1 MANPDDYLYE
11 YAVIRYVPRIDRGEF
26 LNIGLLMM
34 CKRRRWIHCE
44 LHLDEPRLRALDPTL
59 DIRTLRKQLEMFEKP
74 DIPFPGLPV
83 EERYRWLTAAKSAII
98 QTSPSHPG
106 IATDYEMTSAS
117 SQPEADPLEPLHS
130 TFNHLMEELVK
141 IK

>member
-11 YAVIRYVPRIDRGEF
+11 YAIIRYVPSIERGEF
-26 LNIGLLMM
+26 MNVGLLMM

-44 LHLDEPRLRALDPTL
+44 IALDHGRLSALDPDIDTESLKRQL
-59 DIRTLRKQLEMFEKP
+59 DMFRGDGVP
-74 DIPFPGLPV
+74 FADIPV

-106 IATDYEMTSAS
+106 IVMPSAEY
-117 SQPEADPLEPLHS
+117 PDPLEPLRVE
-130 TFNHLMEELVK
+130 FDRLMKELVC
-141 IK
+141 

>member
-26 LNIGLLMM
+26 LNVGLLMM

-44 LHLDEPRLRALDPTL
+44 LHLDESRLRALDPGL
-59 DIRTLRKQLEMFEKP
+59 DLPSLRRQLSMFEMK

-83 EERYRWLTAAKSAII
+83 EERYRWLTAAKSAVI

-106 IATDYEMTSAS
+106 IATSDTTPSD
-117 SQPEADPLEPLHS
+117 DPLTPLHD
-130 TFNHLMEELVK
+130 TFTRLMQELVK
-141 IK
+141 

>member
-11 YAVIRYVPRIDRGEF
+11 YAIIRYVPSIERGEF
-26 LNIGLLMM
+26 MNVGLLMM

-44 LHLDEPRLRALDPTL
+44 ILLDRERLMALDPETDTDAL
-59 DIRTLRKQLEMFEKP
+59 QNQLEMFRR
-74 DIPFPGLPV
+74 DGVPFPGIPV

-106 IATDYEMTSAS
+106 VVMPQGEF
-117 SQPEADPLEPLHS
+117 ADPSEPLRNE
-130 TFNHLMEELVK
+130 FDRLMKELVCSK
-141 IK
+141 

>member
-59 DIRTLRKQLEMFEKP
+59 DICTLRKQLEMFEKP

-106 IATDYEMTSAS
+106 IAVTHDITPTPSQTDT
-117 SQPEADPLEPLHS
+117 DPLEPLHY
-130 TFNHLMEELVK
+130 TFNRLMEELVK
-141 IK
+141 